1 MTQIPLPPVAPAR
14 ARRFSLHGNDLSDD
28 YAWLRERENPEV
40 RRYLEAENGYA
51 EAVLA
56 PLLPLAEALYGEM
69 LGRIKQTDLSVP
81 YREGGYWYYTRT
93 EEGKQYPIHCRKAG
107 SLEGE
112 EQVLVDLNVLARG
125 HPYMALGAYEV
136 SPNGRYLAYS
146 TDPTGFRDY
155 TLAVK
160 DLETGAEVA
169 GPIARTG
176 SVAWALDDA
185 TFYYTVEDEAKR
197 DYRVYRQRLGASERV
212 LVYEEPDERF
222 RTFVHAT
229 RSQRYLLLHTVSHT
243 TTEVRYLR
251 ADDPEGRWRVLAPRV
266 ADREY
271 DLDHL
276 GEHFFIRIN
285 DAGPNFRVVRAPVV
299 DPAPEQWVEVLPH
312 RDTVVVEDV
321 ECFRGHWVTWERRD
335 GLPAVRVTDVATWA
349 GHDLE
354 FPEEVYDV
362 RSGANAEY
370 DTTKLRYVY
379 DSFVTPTSVFDV
391 DMVSGERELLKRR
404 EVLGGYD
411 SDHYTSERLHATAPD
426 GTSIPISLVRR
437 KDADPARPGPV
448 HLTGYGA
455 YGLPYPV
462 SFDSNRVSLLDRGV
476 SIAIAHIRGG
486 GEMGRRWHDQGR
498 LAHKMNTFT
507 DFVAVIDHLVAAG
520 RTEADQLTMEGGSAG
535 GLLMGAVLNL
545 RPDCCRAAVLQVP
558 FVDVVNTMLD
568 ASLPLTVGEYEEWG
582 NPAVRAEYEWIRA
595 YCPYTN
601 LAAHEYPAMLVRTS
615 INDSQVMYWEP
626 AKYVARLR
634 HLRTDRNPLLLITNL
649 GAGHGGAS
657 GRYDRLRE
665 TATEFAFLLWQ
676 LGLHTAP
683 SHAESSQET
692 V

>member
-1 MTQIPLPPVAPAR
+1 MTELPQPPR
-14 ARRFSLHGNDLSDD
+14 ALIRGRRFSLHGNEFTDD

-40 RRYLEAENGYA
+40 RAYLEAENEYA

-56 PLLPLAEALYGEM
+56 PLAPLADTLYREM

-93 EEGKQYPIHCRKAG
+93 EEGKQYPIYCRKPE
-107 SLEGE
+107 SLERE
-112 EQVLVDLNVLARG
+112 EQVLVDLNQLAEG
-125 HPYMALGAYEV
+125 LPFMALGAYEV

-146 TDPTGFRDY
+146 TDATGFRDY
-155 TLAVK
+155 QLVVK
-160 DLETGAEVA
+160 DLETGAEVL
-169 GPIARTG
+169 GPIGRAG
-176 SVAWALDDA
+176 SVAWALDDT
-185 TFYYTVEDEAKR
+185 TFFYTVEDDAKR
-197 DYRVYRQRLGASERV
+197 DYRVYRQRRDGAPRE

-229 RSQRYLLLHTVSHT
+229 RSLRYLLLHVVSHT
-243 TTEVRYLR
+243 TSEVRYLA
-251 ADDPEGRWRVLAPRV
+251 ADRPEGDWRLIAPRV

-276 GEHFFIRIN
+276 GDRFFIRIN
-285 DAGPNFRVVRAPVV
+285 DTGPNFRVVTSPVD
-299 DPAPEQWVEVLPH
+299 DPRPERWQEVLPH
-312 RDTVVVEDV
+312 RDGVVLEDV
-321 ECFRGHWVTWERRD
+321 ECFRGHWVSWERRN
-335 GLPAVRVTDVATWA
+335 GLPAVRVTDAATWA
-349 GHDLE
+349 AHDLE
-354 FPEEVYDV
+354 FPEAVYDV

-379 DSFVTPTSVFDV
+379 DSFVTPTSVFEV
-391 DMVSGERELLKRR
+391 DMATGARELLKRR

-411 SDHYTSERLHATAPD
+411 PEHYTSERLHATAAD
-426 GTSIPISLVRR
+426 GTSIPVSLVRR
-437 KDADPARPGPV
+437 KDLDPSRPGPV

-455 YGLPYPV
+455 YAIPYPV

-476 SIAIAHIRGG
+476 TVAIAHIRGG

-507 DFVAVIDHLVAAG
+507 DFIAAVDHLVERG
-520 RTEADQLTMEGGSAG
+520 RTRTDLLTMEGGSAG

-545 RPDCCRAAVLQVP
+545 RPGCCQAAVLQVP

-582 NPAVRAEYEWIRA
+582 NPAVLEQYQWIRA

-601 LAAHEYPAMLVRTS
+601 LESRDYPAMLVRTS

-634 HLRTDRNPLLLITNL
+634 RLRTDRHPFLLLTNL

-665 TATEFAFLLWQ
+665 IATEYGFVLWQ
-676 LGLHTAP
+676 LGLEAP
-683 SHAESSQET
+683 IGP
-692 V
+692 